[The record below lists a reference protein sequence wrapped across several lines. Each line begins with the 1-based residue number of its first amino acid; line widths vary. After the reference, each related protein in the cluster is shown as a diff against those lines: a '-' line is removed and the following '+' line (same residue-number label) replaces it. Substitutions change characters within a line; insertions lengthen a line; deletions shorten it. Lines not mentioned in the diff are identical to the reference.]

1 MKGGSDM
8 EAMKMAMIGVGAVI
22 LALKFK
28 GMNQEYSLYLSIAG
42 GLILMGIALSQ
53 IGVLV
58 AYIKTVYGY
67 LMIDSIYLKILMKI
81 IGLAYLCEFSSN
93 LCKDAGYSSIAGQ
106 IEMAGKLSILLVSMP
121 VMTALLDTL
130 KSFLSS

>member
-1 MKGGSDM
+1 
-8 EAMKMAMIGVGAVI
+8 
-22 LALKFK
+22 
-28 GMNQEYSLYLSIAG
+28 MNQEYSLYLSIAG

>member
-1 MKGGSDM
+1 M